1 MGERIQRVCMSIL
14 TVMVV
19 MLSLSEDTKGNNDFA
34 MAPMSE
40 KGLLPNPMS
49 CVADARKIPDCV
61 ESLKQG
67 NLKDIKKECCII
79 LLGLPEDCFG
89 ILFPM
94 RFYYRV
100 VLKITCKLIGIF

>member
-1 MGERIQRVCMSIL
+1 MGENIQRVCVSIL

-19 MLSLSEDTKGNNDFA
+19 ILSLSNDTKGNNDLA

-40 KGLLPNPMS
+40 QGLLPNPLS
-49 CVADARKIPDCV
+49 CVAEAKKIPDCV
-61 ESLKQG
+61 EAVKQG
-67 NLKDIKKECCII
+67 NMKDIKQECCII

-94 RFYYRV
+94 RFYYRII
-100 VLKITCKLIGIF
+100 LKITCKLIGIF

>member
-1 MGERIQRVCMSIL
+1 MGENIQRVCASIL

-19 MLSLSEDTKGNNDFA
+19 MLSLFEDTKGNNDFA
-34 MAPMSE
+34 MTPMSE

-49 CVADARKIPDCV
+49 CVSDARKIPDCV
-61 ESLKQG
+61 EALKQG
-67 NLKDIKKECCII
+67 KLKDIKKECCII

>member
-1 MGERIQRVCMSIL
+1 MGENIQRVCASIL

-19 MLSLSEDTKGNNDFA
+19 ILSLSDTKGNNDLA

-40 KGLLPNPMS
+40 QGLLPNPLS

-61 ESLKQG
+61 EAVKQG
-67 NLKDIKKECCII
+67 IVKDIKQECCII
-79 LLGLPEDCFG
+79 LLGLPEVCFG

-94 RFYYRV
+94 RFYYRII
-100 VLKITCKLIGIF
+100 LKMTCKLIGIF

>member
-1 MGERIQRVCMSIL
+1 MGENIQRVCASIL

-19 MLSLSEDTKGNNDFA
+19 ILSLSDTKGNNDLA

-40 KGLLPNPMS
+40 QGLLPNPLS

-61 ESLKQG
+61 DAVKQG
-67 NLKDIKKECCII
+67 IVKDIKQECCII

-94 RFYYRV
+94 RFYYRII
-100 VLKITCKLIGIF
+100 LKMTCKLIGIF